1 MRYIFALILLLP
13 AGLSLADTE
22 NRVAISEERVQSEL
36 TVLSVHPKISL
47 RIANT
52 RDWTPS
58 RRRTKLQLKQ
68 NHWVLWKLLSI
79 SLK

>member
-36 TVLSVHPKISL
+36 TVLSNVAEK
-47 RIANT
+47 
-52 RDWTPS
+52 TP
-58 RRRTKLQLKQ
+58 
-68 NHWVLWKLLSI
+68 
-79 SLK
+79 

>member
-36 TVLSVHPKISL
+36 TVLYKRNLYLQHLIST
-47 RIANT
+47 ITA
-52 RDWTPS
+52 
-58 RRRTKLQLKQ
+58 
-68 NHWVLWKLLSI
+68 I
-79 SLK
+79 